1 MITRETADARTDV
14 RQVWKSFTAV
24 EDWPTWTKSI
34 TTVRWLDDGPMRVG
48 KRARVKQ
55 PSVPTMV
62 WQVTDVQDNAEFTW
76 ANHSLGCTTIARHKV
91 WPNDDGTV
99 RITLEIERT
108 GPTAWLVDA
117 VSARLTKRY
126 LVMEAAGHKAASEAA
141 AAQG

>member
-1 MITRETADARTDV
+1 MIARETADARTDV
-14 RQVWKSFTAV
+14 RHVWHSFTSV
-24 EDWPTWTKSI
+24 EDWPKWTKSI
-34 TTVRWLDDGPMRVG
+34 TTVQWMDDGPMRVG

-55 PSVPTMV
+55 PSVPPMV
-62 WQVTDVQDNAEFTW
+62 WQVTDLQDDAQFTW
-76 ANHSLGCTTIARHKV
+76 ANRSLGCTTIARHTV
-91 WPNDDGTV
+91 APNDDGTV

-108 GPTAWLVDA
+108 GPMAWLVDA